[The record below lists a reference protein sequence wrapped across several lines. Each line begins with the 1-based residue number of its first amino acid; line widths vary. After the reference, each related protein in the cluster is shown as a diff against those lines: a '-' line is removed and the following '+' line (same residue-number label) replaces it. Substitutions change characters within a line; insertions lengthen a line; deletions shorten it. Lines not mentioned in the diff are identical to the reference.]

1 MNDLLSNSAE
11 VAGISTLVKLAV
23 DVIKAYAPDDLQPW
37 ILPMAALAIGL
48 AFAFLLVASQPE
60 TVWTLATFA
69 TTVLRGVLGGIGA
82 VVVTD
87 VHKMVRGQR

>member
-1 MNDLLSNSAE
+1 MDTLIANSAE
-11 VAGISTLVKLAV
+11 VAGISTLVKLVV

-37 ILPMAALAIGL
+37 ILPMTALALGL
-48 AFAFLLVASQPE
+48 VFAFLLVASQDE
-60 TVWTLATFA
+60 TIWTMATFA

-87 VHKMVRGQR
+87 VHKMVRGQK